1 MDRRKL
7 LASGI
12 LLAICTTVTYVLLH
26 DKASLRRI
34 EESITDRLEFL
45 EESYC

>member
-1 MDRRKL
+1 MDRKKL

-12 LLAICTTVTYVLLH
+12 LLAIFATATYVLLH

-34 EESITDRLEFL
+34 EERIADRLGFL
-45 EESYC
+45 EEPYG

>member
-7 LASGI
+7 LTSGI
-12 LLAICTTVTYVLLH
+12 LLAICATATYVLLH

-34 EESITDRLEFL
+34 EESLTDRLGFL